1 MKSFAFAALIALAM
15 PALAYGDEKVPDVQG
30 KWIGKTHSVVVGR
43 GGHWPSSDGNYD
55 KPGLFSK
62 DLVIEITGQSDQRV
76 WGITTI
82 SGNGE
87 KTSEPFIGELFGPK
101 HRELLVADTDGYLR
115 GTFNGNQLSFCYAQA
130 GKETA
135 VVSCSELKRS
145 R

>member
-1 MKSFAFAALIALAM
+1 MKSFAFAALIALAI
-15 PALAYGDEKVPDVQG
+15 PALAYGDEKIPDVQG

-55 KPGLFSK
+55 KPGLYSK

-76 WGITTI
+76 WGTTTI

-87 KTSEPFIGELFGPK
+87 QTREPFIGELFGPK
-101 HRELLVADTDGYLR
+101 YREFIVADTDGYLR

-135 VVSCSELKRS
+135 VVSCSELKKS

>member
-1 MKSFAFAALIALAM
+1 MKSIGLAALIALAI
-15 PALAYGDEKVPDVQG
+15 PALAYADDKIPDVQG
-30 KWIGKTHSVVVGR
+30 KWVGKTHSIVVGR
-43 GGHWPSSDGNYD
+43 GGHWPSSDGSFD
-55 KPGLFSK
+55 KPGLSSK

-76 WGITTI
+76 WGISTL

-87 KTSEPFIGELFGPK
+87 QTREPFIGELFGSK
-101 HRELLVADTDGYLR
+101 YRELLVADTDGYLR
-115 GTFNGNQLSFCYAQA
+115 GKFNGNQLSFCYAQA